1 MFELIEKLVTVIALS
16 MFKFFFGPFLGSKLG
31 LHYLNTFWACVLG
44 MNLSVLLFSFF
55 GDRIKMFILTTF
67 YRNKKK
73 KFTPGNRRLVN
84 IWKKYGMIGIA
95 FLTPP
100 LLTPPI
106 GTLVASGFG
115 EPRKTIVLYMLISS
129 VIWGVIVCYIAYVLK
144 EIPFLKGI
152 LG

>member
-1 MFELIEKLVTVIALS
+1 MLELVEKIFTVVALS
-16 MFKFFFGPFLGSKLG
+16 MVKFFFAPFLGSKLG
-31 LHYLNTFWACVLG
+31 LHYLNTFLACVLG
-44 MNLSVLLFSFF
+44 MNLSVILFSFF
-55 GDRIKMFILTTF
+55 GDRIKLFILTTF

-73 KFTPGNRRLVN
+73 KFTPGNRRLVT
-84 IWKKYGMIGIA
+84 IWNKYGMLGIA
-95 FLTPP
+95 VLTPP

-129 VIWGVIVCYIAYVLK
+129 IVWGIVVVYIAYVLK
-144 EIPFLKGI
+144 EVPFLKGI

>member
-1 MFELIEKLVTVIALS
+1 MLELIEKLVSVIALS
-16 MFKFFFGPFLGSKLG
+16 MVKFFFAPFLGSKLG

-55 GDRIKMFILTTF
+55 GDKIKFFILATF

-73 KFTPGNRRLVN
+73 KFTASNRRLVT
-84 IWKKYGMIGIA
+84 IWNKYGMVGIA
-95 FLTPP
+95 LLTPP

-115 EPRKTIVLYMLISS
+115 EPRKTIVLYMLVSS
-129 VIWGVIVCYIAYVLK
+129 VIWGIIVCYIAYVLK
-144 EIPFLKGI
+144 EVPFLKSI

>member
-1 MFELIEKLVTVIALS
+1 MFELIEKLISVIALS
-16 MFKFFFGPFLGSKLG
+16 MVKFFFAPFLGSKLG

-55 GDRIKMFILTTF
+55 GDKIKFFILATF

-73 KFTPGNRRLVN
+73 KFTASNRRLVT
-84 IWKKYGMIGIA
+84 IWNKYGMVGIA
-95 FLTPP
+95 LLTPP

-115 EPRKTIVLYMLISS
+115 EPRKTIVLYMLVSS
-129 VIWGVIVCYIAYVLK
+129 VIWGVVVCYIAYVLK
-144 EIPFLKGI
+144 EVPFLKSI